1 VLNPHL
7 LVPLTIWS
15 TTIKF
20 ERLTN
25 HLRVNLHNLLLPSTP
40 SSSRLSPSL
49 SYQWVDIDLE
59 SLKRAPQLIDFPIYS
74 SEMNAIPSDHIY
86 VQLSH
91 IYMYFKVDHQW
102 FIVCRVFNSHS
113 LEHLPLK
120 GNLTIGLN
128 ASLVLID
135 TNDIIPEVGQP
146 ATFINSRSALDHNIL
161 ISASRS
167 TVWKVDKMQEHLEW
181 MLFAAAN
188 IRHIPLTD
196 TNTRTLSTRTI
207 RICQG
212 AATSIRSPDE
222 SMFIFVAPSTLSL
235 PCIEMDIRHRVI
247 ASRKTWI
254 QTPVEL
260 VIPLV
265 LPYMLSI
272 KGLVDI
278 IVTYY
283 YDLDLDRSKST
294 KRVAEIYHGS
304 YIHRPPLLPLELHN
318 GVLLDF
324 QNRHAQIGYASRLM
338 ETPIAMKLAP
348 VYIRSYGHGEWLIV
362 VTKSQHD
369 SMKNGT
375 DTKEPADNTN
385 INECIYYMPLD
396 STCRPY
402 RYIHPPSSSTSTKVA
417 TPAAAA
423 SVVSIPPPMGA
434 QPLPDWLLLPTSQP
448 YVVSPLPS
456 SSLASPSSSN
466 VYLRLQWSSLASGSY
481 QIVLAQLQEWNVP
494 FQYGNCYTH
503 PYYVLHLPP
512 HYVDMN
518 KLASSTSST
527 PSSKMVSLC
536 LDTKSCE
543 IRINDTRWFGSR
555 ADPLTI
561 CCLPSSASSG
571 SSPTLIND
579 DHDDKDSN
587 SGDHVMALIESG
599 GTIRMEHGY
608 RHQYPTA
615 VVAQMF

>member
-7 LVPLTIWS
+7 LVPLIWS

-423 SVVSIPPPMGA
+423 RA
-434 QPLPDWLLLPTSQP
+434 
-448 YVVSPLPS
+448 
-456 SSLASPSSSN
+456 A
-466 VYLRLQWSSLASGSY
+466 SLASGSY